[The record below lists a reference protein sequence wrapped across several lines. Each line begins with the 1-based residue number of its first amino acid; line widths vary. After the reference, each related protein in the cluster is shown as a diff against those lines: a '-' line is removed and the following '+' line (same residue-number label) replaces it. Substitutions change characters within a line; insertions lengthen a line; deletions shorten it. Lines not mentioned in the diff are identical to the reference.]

1 MPIIEKINN
10 IYTLFSKKRV
20 QCTNYNGRNFTFEK
34 DNIAIII
41 EHYEDEDEYWMF
53 VSKNGKFI
61 LRKEIHSSEDLNQI
75 EQLAYVKRW

>member
-1 MPIIEKINN
+1 MPIIDKINN
-10 IYTLFSKKRV
+10 IYKLFSKKRV